1 MKLKILLSKLNTLVI
16 EKPWVFFVIILIIGL
31 YLRFNHIGEVIAF
44 NWDQGRD
51 AWEIR
56 NIIQGKLTL
65 IGPKTGIGEFHLGPI
80 YYYLL
85 VPFYYAANLDPMAS
99 NYFNILANIV
109 NFIIIF
115 AVTKK
120 IFNNYAALFVTLLYA
135 TSTYLTVINRIPWN
149 VTLMPGV
156 AALIFFS
163 IINVY
168 REKYRWVF
176 AAWILSGFY
185 FNLHFTAIFLPLIVG
200 TSFIFVKKK
209 KLVIKYSLLSLPLYF
224 IWFIPNILYE
234 LQNSNTDYYRMRDFL
249 QNYYIGFHL
258 RFMLHRL
265 PDSLLEFGAIINYP
279 PLSLLKYLVPAV
291 FFILAFF
298 FGKKKEDRI
307 LAYLISLWFI
317 IPLFG
322 FTIYGGPISDYYFLY
337 GAPMVL
343 FVLWFLAERLFL
355 LKRRLLYIL
364 SILFL
369 CLFIH
374 HNIKDT
380 LKRPAQGGLNAQKE
394 SVKKTIINNEKIDY
408 SEGDIRSYL
417 YTIWEKDGARF

>member
-279 PLSLLKYLVPAV
+279 PS
-291 FFILAFF
+291 
-298 FGKKKEDRI
+298 
-307 LAYLISLWFI
+307 AY
-317 IPLFG
+317 
-322 FTIYGGPISDYYFLY
+322 
-337 GAPMVL
+337 
-343 FVLWFLAERLFL
+343 
-355 LKRRLLYIL
+355 
-364 SILFL
+364 
-369 CLFIH
+369 
-374 HNIKDT
+374 
-380 LKRPAQGGLNAQKE
+380 
-394 SVKKTIINNEKIDY
+394 
-408 SEGDIRSYL
+408 
-417 YTIWEKDGARF
+417 

>member
-209 KLVIKYSLLSLPLYF
+209 K
-224 IWFIPNILYE
+224 
-234 LQNSNTDYYRMRDFL
+234 R
-249 QNYYIGFHL
+249 
-258 RFMLHRL
+258 
-265 PDSLLEFGAIINYP
+265 
-279 PLSLLKYLVPAV
+279 
-291 FFILAFF
+291 
-298 FGKKKEDRI
+298 
-307 LAYLISLWFI
+307 
-317 IPLFG
+317 
-322 FTIYGGPISDYYFLY
+322 
-337 GAPMVL
+337 
-343 FVLWFLAERLFL
+343 
-355 LKRRLLYIL
+355 
-364 SILFL
+364 
-369 CLFIH
+369 
-374 HNIKDT
+374 
-380 LKRPAQGGLNAQKE
+380 
-394 SVKKTIINNEKIDY
+394 
-408 SEGDIRSYL
+408 
-417 YTIWEKDGARF
+417 